1 MSNFYKIHEFAKKA
15 GVTERTLRYYDK
27 IELLKPSYKNEAL
40 HRFYTDEDFKNL
52 QKIIGLKF
60 LGFSIAEIKEYDLDN
75 KEKTEELINKQKRAI
90 DIKIKNL
97 SVIRESL
104 DMVDNNLKATDRVD
118 WDVLIEDINSLRL
131 SKHKKRDG
139 VKENIDESYRKNH
152 KIMLD
157 LLVEFSKTRKK
168 DKKIEI
174 LQKLNLSV
182 NNMEER
188 EDGLERLLKVLEE
201 VDVIPEDLRG
211 VNSKDIENLIE
222 FIRIY
227 IETEKK

>member
-27 IELLKPSYKNEAL
+27 IELLKPSYKNEAM
-40 HRFYTDEDFKNL
+40 HRFYTDEDFKSL

-75 KEKTEELINKQKRAI
+75 KEKTEELINKQKRSI

-104 DMVDNNLKATDRVD
+104 DIVDNNIKATDRVD
-118 WDVLIEDINSLRL
+118 WDVLIEEINSLRL

-139 VKENIDESYRKNH
+139 VKENIDESYRENH